1 MNICKLIKL
10 YNLSLNLTL
19 KQAAANTE
27 EDIPLTE
34 ITIEIFDFNDVAT
47 LVINDNCAGET
58 DPKNIQLRSV
68 TAYFY

>member
-1 MNICKLIKL
+1 M
-10 YNLSLNLTL
+10 TL

-34 ITIEIFDFNDVAT
+34 ITLEIFDFNDVAT